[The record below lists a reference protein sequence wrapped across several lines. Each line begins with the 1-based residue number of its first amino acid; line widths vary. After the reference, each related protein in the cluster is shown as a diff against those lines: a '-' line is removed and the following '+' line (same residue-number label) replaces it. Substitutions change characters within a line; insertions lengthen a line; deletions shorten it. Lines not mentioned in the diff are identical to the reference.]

1 MENKFGK
8 TIRYQ
13 EPLQGTPAARSETTE
28 QIDRH
33 IDQYV
38 GGRSLVVHEVGS
50 QHVHVDVHIVSPGPG
65 REFYTLVTSGMSDK
79 AMKTPP
85 GAEQLKY
92 ADLMLCLPSSWHLQA
107 YDLVSEETWRKD
119 WPVLWLRRLAR
130 FPHEYGTWFFWG
142 HSMPNG
148 DPPEPLSTDTYLC
161 GWVLVEPKLV
171 KGEFK
176 LMSRSDGSKTW
187 FLAAVPVYKEEMD
200 LKLSEGAERLEELFA
215 AAGVNELIDPKR
227 TNVARKN

>member
-1 MENKFGK
+1 
-8 TIRYQ
+8 
-13 EPLQGTPAARSETTE
+13 
-28 QIDRH
+28 
-33 IDQYV
+33 
-38 GGRSLVVHEVGS
+38 
-50 QHVHVDVHIVSPGPG
+50 
-65 REFYTLVTSGMSDK
+65 
-79 AMKTPP
+79 
-85 GAEQLKY
+85 
-92 ADLMLCLPSSWHLQA
+92 
-107 YDLVSEETWRKD
+107 
-119 WPVLWLRRLAR
+119 
-130 FPHEYGTWFFWG
+130 
-142 HSMPNG
+142 MPNG